1 MAESGRQFGGSVR
14 TSVRSR
20 QRGLRFTGAV
30 PAPSAVDPLAQR
42 IIDEPELITAMAET
56 LPPDDGEAAEQL
68 WNAVRTAVSLRSA
81 EPELL
86 LHAARFARRSGRV
99 PQAAAWLQDALAL
112 SPRHLDALILYGQVV
127 TELSRPQE
135 GAAALERAIALG
147 ADYPDVHLRLGDALR
162 AEGRRRAAAQAYRR
176 ALQLNERLTAAREAL
191 RAIVEEEGKGATHE
205 LPA

>member
-1 MAESGRQFGGSVR
+1 MADASRQTPGSVR
-14 TSVRSR
+14 TLVRTR
-20 QRGLRFTGAV
+20 QRGLRFAGAAHAA
-30 PAPSAVDPLAQR
+30 PAIDPLALR
-42 IIDEPELITAMAET
+42 IVAEPELITAMAET
-56 LPPDDGEAAEQL
+56 LRPDDAAAAGQL
-68 WNAVRTAVSLRSA
+68 WAAVQAAVSERSVQ
-81 EPELL
+81 PELL
-86 LHAARFARRSGRV
+86 LHAARFARRSGRQQ
-99 PQAAAWLQDALAL
+99 QAATWLQDALAL
-112 SPRHLDALILYGQVV
+112 SPRDLDALILYGQVA